1 MIEHCVSA
9 FCDKQRR
16 DLYQNYISDII
27 QNIGANIAK
36 SVQGEYYP
44 HRFSE
49 LIQKKKEPE
58 ETPEE
63 IKNRIKDKVNKG
75 G

>member
-1 MIEHCVSA
+1 M
-9 FCDKQRR
+9 
-16 DLYQNYISDII
+16 YQNYISDII